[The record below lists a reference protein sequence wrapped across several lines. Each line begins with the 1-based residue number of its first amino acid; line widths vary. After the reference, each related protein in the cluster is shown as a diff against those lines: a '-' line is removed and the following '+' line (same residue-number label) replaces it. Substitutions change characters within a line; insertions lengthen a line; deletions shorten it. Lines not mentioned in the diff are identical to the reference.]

1 MPRALL
7 PPLQFFP
14 LYQIQKLI
22 VLHIFFNV
30 LIVKIHCTRHHAVII
45 ILDIFY
51 CLIEL
56 AFDALCPSGFFPAV
70 KIRPVTVPGFC
81 TVFPHTTEGA
91 IRPAFGRTDIAY
103 TPPPIGVSF
112 CSSCHKGLGG
122 GSCLRSADITGG
134 NCCSGSFGLRSAN
147 LAIDYVFRGW
157 LFGVYVGKFEVF
169 EAVRNRPRDLSGT
182 ISTGRAGGRPAD
194 IGGLTW

>member
-1 MPRALL
+1 MLRTLL
-7 PPLQFFP
+7 PPMQFFP
-14 LYQIQKLI
+14 LYQIQKVI

-30 LIVKIHCTRHHAVII
+30 LIIKIHCTRHHAIII

-56 AFDALCPSGFFPAV
+56 AFDALCPGGFFRAV
-70 KIRPVTVPGFC
+70 KIRPVTFPGFC
-81 TVFPHTTEGA
+81 TVVTHTTEGA
-91 IRPAFGRTDIAY
+91 IRPAFDMTDIAY
-103 TPPPIGVSF
+103 NPPPISVRF
-112 CSSCHKGLGG
+112 CSSCHEGLGG
-122 GSCLRSADITGG
+122 GSCQRSADITGG
-134 NCCSGSFGLRSAN
+134 NCCSGSFGLHTAN

-157 LFGVYVGKFEVF
+157 LFGVYKGKFELF

-182 ISTGRAGGRPAD
+182 IYIGRAGGRPAD